1 MNKGLNF
8 LMGGFLVLSCTFAYA
23 QNKKTKKAEEDFTNY
38 AYAEAID
45 AYEEL
50 VGKGYSNEEIYKN
63 LGDANYLNARYDEAS
78 DWYSKL
84 FMAEGANIDAEYMY
98 RYSQSLKSMGEYI
111 ASDTWMEKFEAAK
124 GGDVRSKKFVDNKD
138 YLKEIEKSS
147 GRYDIKNLAFNSA
160 ESDFAPS
167 FLGEDLVFS
176 TARDSG
182 IAAKNIHEWTNKAF
196 LNLYKATPSDNS
208 DFAMATKLSKAM
220 NKKTHESSTAFTKDG
235 NTVYFTRNNSD
246 NGKFARDAEGVS
258 RLKIY
263 RASLQNGE
271 WVNITE
277 LPFNGDAHSTA
288 HPALSADESK
298 LYFASDMEGTTGLS
312 DIFVVHINSDGSFGT
327 PENLGNNI
335 NTESRETFPFVTNDN
350 TLYFASDGH
359 PGLGG
364 LDVFATS
371 ISDIENT
378 HIVNV
383 GRPVN
388 SEEDDFSFII
398 NENTGKGFFASNRD
412 GGQGSDDI
420 YGFTENEKIDLS
432 CNTVVQG
439 IVKDQETGEPLA
451 GTKVAIF
458 DSQSQIVAETVSG
471 NDGSFALDGDCKNG
485 DYKLVASKE
494 DYNDGDK
501 MFAVISANDTD
512 GVEIALEK
520 TVKRPPLG
528 VDLVKFLDFDPVRFD
543 LDKAEIRPD
552 AATTIMKVV
561 VYMKAFPDV
570 KIQVQSHTDVKA
582 GVRYNERLAKK
593 RAENTMAY
601 VITNGIEESRISKA
615 GFGETEIIND
625 CGTREDCP
633 DEKHEENRR
642 SEFIVVE

>member
-1 MNKGLNF
+1 
-8 LMGGFLVLSCTFAYA
+8 
-23 QNKKTKKAEEDFTNY
+23 
-38 AYAEAID
+38 
-45 AYEEL
+45 
-50 VGKGYSNEEIYKN
+50 
-63 LGDANYLNARYDEAS
+63 
-78 DWYSKL
+78 
-84 FMAEGANIDAEYMY
+84 
-98 RYSQSLKSMGEYI
+98 MGEYV
-111 ASDTWMEKFEAAK
+111 ASDTWMQKFEAAK
-124 GGDVRSKKFVDNKD
+124 GGADIRSKKFVEKKD

-147 GRYDIKNLAFNSA
+147 GRYDIKNLAINSA

-182 IAAKNIHEWTNKAF
+182 IAAKNIHEWTNKSF
-196 LNLYKATPSDNS
+196 LNLYKATPSDNG
-208 DFAMATKLSKAM
+208 DFEGAMKLSRTM
-220 NKKTHESSTAFTKDG
+220 NKKTHESSTVFTKDG

-271 WVNITE
+271 WTNITK
-277 LPFNGDAHSTA
+277 LPFNEDAHSTA
-288 HPALSADESK
+288 HPALSVDESK

-371 ISDIENT
+371 ISDLENI

-383 GRPVN
+383 GKPIN

-398 NENTGKGFFASNRD
+398 NENTGKGFFSSNRD

-439 IVKDQETGEPLA
+439 FIKDRETGEPLA
-451 GTKVAIF
+451 GAKVAIF
-458 DSQSQIVAETVSG
+458 NGQSQIVAETVSG
-471 NDGSFALDGDCKNG
+471 NDGSFTLDGDCKDG

-501 MFAVISANDTD
+501 MFAVVSANDTN
-512 GVEIALEK
+512 GVEVALEK
-520 TVKRPPLG
+520 TVRRAQVGTNLIAYLG
-528 VDLVKFLDFDPVRFD
+528 LEPVYFD
-543 LDKAEIRPD
+543 LDKAAIRPD
-552 AATTIMKVV
+552 GPRTMEKVV
-561 VYMKAFPDV
+561 SYLKEFPDLKV
-570 KIQVQSHTDVKA
+570 QVQSHTDTKNSES
-582 GVRYNERLAKK
+582 YNIKLSEK
-593 RAENTMAY
+593 RTENTVAY
-601 VITNGIEESRISKA
+601 LVANSIDEARISGK
-615 GFGETEIIND
+615 GFGEKQLTND
-625 CGTREDCP
+625 CTTRESCS
-633 DEKHEENRR
+633 DEKHQENRR